1 MQRTIER
8 AIDKPNPLIEVAQQ
22 GDFKSMQAL
31 IASGVD
37 VNRADNENKTALMW
51 AIRSPESMQQ
61 QNMQAFLIAAG
72 ADVNSADNTGKTPLM
87 WAVLRGNAESM
98 QALIAAGS
106 ELNKADNEGE
116 TALMWAIRSPES
128 MQQNIQALIAAGADV
143 NKADNTGI
151 TPLMLAAGLRGNA
164 ESMQALIA
172 AGADVNKANNTGII
186 PLMCAVLR
194 GNAESIQALI
204 ASGSELNKADNT
216 RKTPL
221 MCAVL
226 RGNTESMQALIAA
239 GADVNR
245 ADNTGKTPLMC
256 AVLRGNAESIQALI
270 AAGADVN
277 RADNEGE
284 TALIWAGLRG
294 NTESMQALIAAGA
307 DVNRADNKGKTAL
320 MRASNVGNTEIVDTL
335 HQQRIQVFL
344 EQLEL
349 SKQAFTSPEGLPNN
363 PYIPDMILRLQSVF
377 ILQAMAFIQSNQ
389 KKSHLLT
396 NELVYDNILA
406 TFFKSC
412 LNDSKCLV
420 PGLSLTAVLADHVL
434 PMSELGKLVDH
445 LWKYVTQQRSHKK
458 AQHDPE
464 TQETQTVD
472 RILTDFFDQ
481 FATQKRS
488 RTLAS
493 DASASFHK
501 SV

>member
-245 ADNTGKTPLMC
+245 ADN
-256 AVLRGNAESIQALI
+256 
-270 AAGADVN
+270 
-277 RADNEGE
+277 
-284 TALIWAGLRG
+284 
-294 NTESMQALIAAGA
+294 
-307 DVNRADNKGKTAL
+307 KGKTAL